1 MYVPPA
7 FDESRRDVLYGLI
20 QTYPFGVLVSHDP
33 GMDGAPVA
41 SHLPFLL
48 DPGLG
53 PDGTL
58 LTHLAKPNGQWK
70 ALARCA
76 EAGREVL
83 AIFQGPHA
91 YVSPGWYAPEVRS
104 RSVPTWNYAVVHAYG
119 RPRLIGDDA
128 GVLDL
133 LRRTVRQFEGGS
145 EGDAD
150 GRSAWRIDELAEDF
164 LTAMTKG
171 VVGVEVEITRLQG
184 KFKLNQNRSAEDRAR
199 VAAELSHSP
208 DATARD
214 VAALMSPADT
224 KPGPSES
231 DGE

>member
-7 FDESRRDVLYGLI
+7 FDESRRDVLHGLI

-33 GMDGAPVA
+33 GIDEGPVA

-48 DPGLG
+48 NPDVG
-53 PDGTL
+53 PHGTL

-70 ALARCA
+70 TLARCA

-91 YVSPGWYAPEVRS
+91 YVSPGWYAPDVRS

-119 RPRLIGDDA
+119 RPRLIGDDIA
-128 GVLDL
+128 LRDL
-133 LRRTVRQFEGGS
+133 LGRTVRQFEGGAG
-145 EGDAD
+145 EAGPN
-150 GRSAWRIDELAEDF
+150 WRIEELAEDF
-164 LTAMTKG
+164 LAAMTKG
-171 VVGVEVEITRLQG
+171 VVGIEIEIAGLEG

-199 VAAELSHSP
+199 VAAELRRSQ
-208 DATARD
+208 DASARG
-214 VAALMSPADT
+214 VAALMT
-224 KPGPSES
+224 R
-231 DGE
+231 